1 MIIIMLGA
9 PATGKGTVAGILSK
23 ELNIPAVS
31 TGDLFRDNMKNGT
44 EVGKLAESYIS
55 KGNLVPDEVTVRMVE
70 ERLSKEDAKNGV
82 ILDGFP
88 RTIGQAEKLDELL
101 KNDGKEVNYVINLT
115 TPEDELLE
123 RTTTRR
129 VCRNCGQIYN
139 IKTRPTKVEGICD
152 ICGGEVYQRNDA
164 KLDVAKNRLE
174 VYKKETAPLED
185 FYKKTGKM
193 LTFELSERINKMAK
207 EVSEDVIKYID
218 QH

>member
-31 TGDLFRDNMKNGT
+31 TGDLFRENMKNGT

-55 KGNLVPDEVTVRMVE
+55 NGNLVPDEVTVRMVE
-70 ERLSKEDAKNGV
+70 ERLQKDDAKNGV

-88 RTIGQAEKLDELL
+88 RTIGQAETLDDLL
-101 KNDGKEVNYVINLT
+101 KNEGKEVNYVINLT

-129 VCRNCGQIYN
+129 VCKNCGQIYN
-139 IKTRPTKVEGICD
+139 IKTKPTKVEGICD

-174 VYKKETAPLED
+174 VYKRETAPLEE
-185 FYKKTGKM
+185 YYNNTGKM
-193 LTFELSERINKMAK
+193 LTYELSERINKMAK
-207 EVSEDVIKYID
+207 EVSEEVIEYIK
-218 QH
+218 QN